1 MAKTSSSSAA
11 AGNPEVIYSFA
22 TRGDVFELS
31 TTQLAATWDTD
42 YNKSF
47 YYDDIDLEDEE
58 VKKEARR
65 ILRHDI
71 EALFHKGDRSRIL
84 KAVHQDEIIGLVMVE
99 EMSKKGIEDTEPKA
113 AAPER
118 RKSKPTPEK
127 SDEKYDLYG
136 ERFDEWAHDLSVIW
150 GDWNIT
156 LDAFKPHRYRTANGY
171 TTDVSGLGV
180 KPEWQKQNVGAALF
194 AKVKYY
200 AEDYHMG
207 LLFLVDKNEK
217 QFYKRCGATFA
228 DEEVKGKKTTY
239 LVSWTPAGGS
249 A

>member
-1 MAKTSSSSAA
+1 MQRIRISIAETSSSSAA
-11 AGNPEVIYSFA
+11 GGNPEVTYSFA
-22 TRGDVFELS
+22 SRGGVFELS

-42 YNKSF
+42 CNKSF

-58 VKKEARR
+58 VKKEAGR

-84 KAVHQDEIIGLVMVE
+84 KAIHNDEIVGLVMVE
-99 EMSKKGIEDTEPKA
+99 EMSKKEIEDTEPKA

-136 ERFDEWAHDLSVIW
+136 ERSDEWAHDLLS
-150 GDWNIT
+150 
-156 LDAFKPHRYRTANGY
+156 HRFRTVNGY
-171 TTDVSGLGV
+171 ATDVSGLGV

-194 AKVKYY
+194 AKVKDC
-200 AEDYHMG
+200 AEKCNMS

-217 QFYKRCGATFA
+217 QFYERCGATFA
-228 DEEVKGKKTTY
+228 KEEVKSKKTTY
-239 LVSWTPAGGS
+239 LVSWTPAGG
-249 A
+249 AA